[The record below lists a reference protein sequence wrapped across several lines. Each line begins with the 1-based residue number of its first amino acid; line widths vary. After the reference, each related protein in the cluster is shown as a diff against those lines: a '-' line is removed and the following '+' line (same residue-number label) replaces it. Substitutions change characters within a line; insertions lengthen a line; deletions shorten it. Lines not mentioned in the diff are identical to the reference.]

1 MPFFRI
7 KVVSLIIIVPQIYKE
22 VSAMRFV
29 ILCNIKLINI
39 ILSSANE
46 NNKHKIIQTNNL
58 KKTYQIIIVI
68 YNNILYKE

>member
-46 NNKHKIIQTNNL
+46 KDKHKIIQTNNL